1 MFFLHLFAGKL
12 VGRNPMAP
20 SLHLWF
26 WSLQCPA
33 QSTLGVSNPTGIPGV
48 VIQTGVRTA
57 GMVTFSNLLSYCMV
71 VDLDGLDTKSV
82 TPSLGPVSHRL
93 IWKPRRNKDN
103 IEFYTFNPWTL
114 DTTFGW
120 KRMEMSRKWPF
131 LHNSRPPEQLRN
143 NAGNQNV
150 NKLSHQQRAASES
163 CSRSDHKLI
172 SHGFIFSLTLFGI
185 LGTVAHCTRR

>member
-12 VGRNPMAP
+12 VERNLMAP

-57 GMVTFSNLLSYCMV
+57 GMVTDAFSNLLVYFNV
-71 VDLDGLDTKSV
+71 ADLDGLDTKSV
-82 TPSLGPVSHRL
+82 IPPLNQIPL
-93 IWKPRRNKDN
+93 LWKPRRNKDN
-103 IEFYTFNPWTL
+103 IEFYAFHPWTPL
-114 DTTFGW
+114 GW
-120 KRMEMSRKWPF
+120 KQMEMSRKWPL

-172 SHGFIFSLTLFGI
+172 SHGFIFSQTIFCV

>member
-20 SLHLWF
+20 SLPLWF

-57 GMVTFSNLLSYCMV
+57 GMVTDTFSTLLVNYKPFWF
-71 VDLDGLDTKSV
+71 GWIINQW
-82 TPSLGPVSHRL
+82 PSSPLRPESRRL

-103 IEFYTFNPWTL
+103 NRVLPLYSM

-120 KRMEMSRKWPF
+120 RQTKMSSWQWPF
-131 LHNSRPPEQLRN
+131 LPNSRPPEQLRN

-163 CSRSDHKLI
+163 CSRSEH
-172 SHGFIFSLTLFGI
+172 
-185 LGTVAHCTRR
+185 